1 MAEHEDGDLRTAAKA
16 AAATAAVGAAVGVA
30 RAIAARAEQASHRD
44 DGDEPERR
52 DEPEQREEPVH
63 VDAHD
68 EDQEDEHDEHDERDE
83 RDDHEEE
90 PEPVQ
95 GTSVDRLRRLTD
107 RARDLLQELSGSDVE
122 SVSAIDRTRDGFRI
136 TLEAVEVRRI
146 PESTD
151 VLATYDVEV
160 DGDGDLVR
168 YERRRR
174 YSRAQ
179 SDNGGGA

>member
-30 RAIAARAEQASHRD
+30 RAIAARAEEASHHD
-44 DGDEPERR
+44 HDEPDERR
-52 DEPEQREEPVH
+52 DEPEQRDEPVD
-63 VDAHD
+63 VDA
-68 EDQEDEHDEHDERDE
+68 QEDHDEHDDE
-83 RDDHEEE
+83 QDEHEEE
-90 PEPVQ
+90 QEPVQ

-136 TLEAVEVRRI
+136 TLEAVEVRRV

-151 VLATYDVEV
+151 VLASYDVEV

-174 YSRAQ
+174 YARSQ
-179 SDNGGGA
+179 SDHGGGA

>member
-30 RAIAARAEQASHRD
+30 RAIAARAEQASQHD
-44 DGDEPERR
+44 DEPDERR
-52 DEPEQREEPVH
+52 DEPEQRDEPVF

-68 EDQEDEHDEHDERDE
+68 EEEETADDERDE
-83 RDDHEEE
+83 HEEQ
-90 PEPVQ
+90 EPVE

-136 TLEAVEVRRI
+136 TLEAVEVRRV

-151 VLATYDVEV
+151 VLASYDVEL

-174 YSRAQ
+174 YARSQ
-179 SDNGGGA
+179 SDTGGGA

>member
-30 RAIAARAEQASHRD
+30 RAIAARAEEAGAKRD
-44 DGDEPERR
+44 DGHEEPEAREEE
-52 DEPEQREEPVH
+52 DREEPVR
-63 VDAHD
+63 VDAHEADEANDDNDD
-68 EDQEDEHDEHDERDE
+68 EDELDEA
-83 RDDHEEE
+83 E
-90 PEPVQ
+90 PAQ

-136 TLEAVEVRRI
+136 TVEAVEVRRI

-151 VLATYDVEV
+151 VLATYDVEL

-174 YSRAQ
+174 YARSQ

>member
-30 RAIAARAEQASHRD
+30 RAIAARAEQASQHD
-44 DGDEPERR
+44 DDEPDERR
-52 DEPEQREEPVH
+52 DEPEWHDGPVH
-63 VDAHD
+63 VAAH
-68 EDQEDEHDEHDERDE
+68 EDDDEHDADEQDE
-83 RDDHEEE
+83 QEQA

-136 TLEAVEVRRI
+136 TLEAVEVRRV

-151 VLATYDVEV
+151 VLATYDVEL
-160 DGDGDLVR
+160 DDDGDLVR

-174 YSRAQ
+174 YARAQ
-179 SDNGGGA
+179 SDNGSGA

>member
-30 RAIAARAEQASHRD
+30 RAIAARAEEASHRD
-44 DGDEPERR
+44 DDEPRR
-52 DEPEQREEPVH
+52 RAEPEQRAVPVR
-63 VDAHD
+63 VDARD
-68 EDQEDEHDEHDERDE
+68 DDEHDEQEE
-83 RDDHEEE
+83 QEEQEHEEE
-90 PEPVQ
+90 RVPVQ

-174 YSRAQ
+174 YARAQ
-179 SDNGGGA
+179 SDSGGGA

>member
-30 RAIAARAEQASHRD
+30 RAIAARAEEAGAPRD
-44 DGDEPERR
+44 DDHEEPEDR
-52 DEPEQREEPVH
+52 DEREEPVH
-63 VDAHD
+63 VDAHEPAEAND
-68 EDQEDEHDEHDERDE
+68 EEDTDDERDE
-83 RDDHEEE
+83 S
-90 PEPVQ
+90 EPVQ

-122 SVSAIDRTRDGFRI
+122 SVTAIDRTRDGFRI
-136 TLEAVEVRRI
+136 TIEAVEVRRI

-151 VLATYDVEV
+151 VLATYDVEL

-174 YSRAQ
+174 YARAQ
-179 SDNGGGA
+179 SDHGGGA

>member
-30 RAIAARAEQASHRD
+30 RAIAARAEQASQHDDEERD
-44 DGDEPERR
+44 ERR
-52 DEPEQREEPVH
+52 DEPE
-63 VDAHD
+63 
-68 EDQEDEHDEHDERDE
+68 ERDE
-83 RDDHEEE
+83 PVYVEAHVEDDNEQDEHEED
-90 PEPVQ
+90 PEPVR
-95 GTSVDRLRRLTD
+95 GTSVDRLRRLSD

-151 VLATYDVEV
+151 VLATYDVEI

-174 YSRAQ
+174 YARSQ
-179 SDNGGGA
+179 SDDGADA

>member
-68 EDQEDEHDEHDERDE
+68 EDQEDEHDEHDE

>member
-30 RAIAARAEQASHRD
+30 RAIAARAEGASHRD
-44 DGDEPERR
+44 GE
-52 DEPEQREEPVH
+52 EPEQRDEQHDEQHDEPVY

-68 EDQEDEHDEHDERDE
+68 ADEEDEHDERDE
-83 RDDHEEE
+83 PEEE

-151 VLATYDVEV
+151 VLASYDVEL

-168 YERRRR
+168 YDRRRR
-174 YSRAQ
+174 YARAQ
-179 SDNGGGA
+179 SDHGDAR

>member
-1 MAEHEDGDLRTAAKA
+1 MSEHEDGDLRTAAKA

-30 RAIAARAEQASHRD
+30 RAIAARAEQASHHD
-44 DGDEPERR
+44 DDEPERR
-52 DEPEQREEPVH
+52 DEPEQREEPVY
-63 VDAHD
+63 DAAHD
-68 EDQEDEHDEHDERDE
+68 EDDENDDDGRDE
-83 RDDHEEE
+83 PAEERQ
-90 PEPVQ
+90 PVQ

-136 TLEAVEVRRI
+136 TLEAVEVRRV

-151 VLATYDVEV
+151 VLATYDVEL

-174 YSRAQ
+174 YARSQ
-179 SDNGGGA
+179 SDSGGGA

>member
-30 RAIAARAEQASHRD
+30 RAIAARAEQASHHD
-44 DGDEPERR
+44 DDEPERR
-52 DEPEQREEPVH
+52 EEPEQHEEPLYV
-63 VDAHD
+63 D
-68 EDQEDEHDEHDERDE
+68 EDDEDDEDEHE
-83 RDDHEEE
+83 HEEE
-90 PEPVQ
+90 REPVQ
-95 GTSVDRLRRLTD
+95 GTSVDRLRRLSD
-107 RARDLLQELSGSDVE
+107 RARELLQELSGSEVE

-136 TLEAVEVRRI
+136 TLEALEVRRV

-174 YSRAQ
+174 YARSQ
-179 SDNGGGA
+179 SHDGADA